1 LESASV
7 ESGGTSQ
14 RAHEAALTSR
24 AEEVAEHGEAW
35 PGGPDWK
42 SRAGSGAP

>member
-1 LESASV
+1 MESASV